1 MIMKQINLKKA
12 VSALLVSAMAL
23 SFGACSRNS
32 QENADYSKGNIKYSL
47 EIIKLTETER
57 SWSNPEE
64 KYAEL
69 VELYG
74 DSVCPGTMVVATDA
88 DTIYLYA
95 EKELEKDG
103 KTLESQD
110 TIFDMASVSK
120 TFTAVAVLQLVEKGK
135 INLDDTLDKYFPEYE
150 TGKKITIYNL
160 LHMSSGIPD
169 YCNNPDPFWNIS
181 GEDAANQKLSD
192 IFLDKISDEEFLQ
205 AMYKAPLDFEPG
217 TGFEYSNTNY
227 HLLAF
232 IIEKV
237 SGQKYCDYVKKNIFD
252 KCGMTKTSSMAVGDM
267 TYVPVGYDE
276 LVNYGFTDKY
286 GYPAGP
292 NGYRGDSGIHSCLT
306 DMVKFDRAL
315 FAGKLL
321 NKDSMEILLKEENG
335 YCCGLMKSNNGYS
348 HSGSSF
354 TCSTDNRIIESE
366 KYGHIYIITLERNLP
381 LPEFDGED
389 PMHGTNYT
397 KGVFKDGIY
406 TNEYAG
412 LKMKIP
418 DGYQNI
424 GEEDLQEMFMYALNS
439 TPEGADKNLLLAE
452 KQDAGFWLKGE
463 TIYVSFV
470 NTWLI
475 SKAGPDYK
483 VEDYLNDY
491 LKYTAKGLEQD
502 GITATQSDIVK
513 VTLAGK
519 EYSRGELSMTN
530 DGKEAHLYY
539 YERRLDD
546 NLIVMIEGDSL
557 SDKRADYYEKLFIE

>member
-1 MIMKQINLKKA
+1 MILRKNNLKKV
-12 VSALLVSAMAL
+12 VSSILVATMAL
-23 SFGACSRNS
+23 SFGACNLNS
-32 QENADYSKGNIKYSL
+32 KYPIGTGNSKYQLEN
-47 EIIKLTETER
+47 IKLTESER

-69 VELYG
+69 VKLYG
-74 DSVCPGTMVVATDA
+74 DSVCPGTMVVATDE

-95 EKELEKDG
+95 EKEMEKDG

-150 TGKKITIYNL
+150 TGKKITVYNL
-160 LHMSSGIPD
+160 LHMTSGIPD

-181 GEDAANQKLSD
+181 GEDAANQKLSN
-192 IFLDKISDEEFLQ
+192 IFLDKVSDEEFLQ
-205 AMYKAPLDFEPG
+205 ALYKAPLGFEPG
-217 TGFEYSNTNY
+217 NGSEYSNTNY
-227 HLLAF
+227 HLLAL

-276 LVNYGFTDKY
+276 LVYYGFTDKD

-321 NKDSMEILLKEENG
+321 NKNSMNIMLKSESG
-335 YCCGLMKSNNGYS
+335 YCCGLMKDNKGYS

-354 TCSTDNRIIESE
+354 TCSTNNRIIESE
-366 KYGHIYIITLERNLP
+366 KYGHIYIITLERNIP
-381 LPEFDGED
+381 LPEYDGED
-389 PMHGTNYT
+389 PMEGTNYT

-406 TNEYAG
+406 TNECAE
-412 LKMKIP
+412 LKIKVP
-418 DGYQNI
+418 EGYENI
-424 GEEDLQEMFMYALNS
+424 SDEDLEEMFMYAINS
-439 TPEGADKNLLLAE
+439 APAGDDRARLLATKE
-452 KQDAGFWLKGE
+452 DAGFWLKGE
-463 TIYVSFV
+463 TIYVSFF
-470 NTWLI
+470 NTSLG

-483 VEDYLNDY
+483 EEDYLNDY

-502 GITATQSDIVK
+502 GITAAQSDIVK

-519 EYSRGELSMTN
+519 EYSRGELSMTI

-539 YERRLDD
+539 YVRRLDD
-546 NLIVMIEGDSL
+546 NLIVMIECDSL
-557 SDKRADYYEKLFIE
+557 SDKRADYYEKLFME